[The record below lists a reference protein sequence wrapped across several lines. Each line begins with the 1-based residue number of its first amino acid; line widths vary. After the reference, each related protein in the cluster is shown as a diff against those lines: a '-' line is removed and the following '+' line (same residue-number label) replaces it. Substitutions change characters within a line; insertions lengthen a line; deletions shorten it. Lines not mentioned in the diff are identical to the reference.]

1 MIPKNKFFLLIF
13 FFIVFSTYNLNEQKR
28 NFIGIFPIKKIIIEQ
43 TSAFNLV
50 KIKSELESLKNTS
63 LFFLKEKKIT
73 KIIDKYDFISGIQL
87 KKKYPNTLKI
97 LISEKKPVASIKID
111 GKNFFYLTEN
121 GDKIIYVQLK
131 IYENLPVIIGNYKD
145 FSFFFKNLKKS
156 NFKINNIKA
165 FYYFDIGRWDILLKD
180 EITIKLPTTNYQKI
194 LLEVDSLLQ
203 DDNFSEYKILDY
215 RIKDQLILQ

>member
-13 FFIVFSTYNLNEQKR
+13 FFIVFSTYNLNEKKQ

-73 KIIDKYDFISGIQL
+73 KIIDKYDFVSGIQL

-97 LISEKKPVASIKID
+97 LISEKKPVASNEID
-111 GKNFFYLTEN
+111 GK
-121 GDKIIYVQLK
+121 
-131 IYENLPVIIGNYKD
+131 
-145 FSFFFKNLKKS
+145 FFF
-156 NFKINNIKA
+156 I
-165 FYYFDIGRWDILLKD
+165 
-180 EITIKLPTTNYQKI
+180 
-194 LLEVDSLLQ
+194 
-203 DDNFSEYKILDY
+203 
-215 RIKDQLILQ
+215 

>member
-13 FFIVFSTYNLNEQKR
+13 FFIVFSTYNLNEQKQ

-43 TSAFNLV
+43 NSAFNLV

-97 LISEKKPVASIKID
+97 LISEKKPVASIEID

-145 FSFFFKNLKKS
+145 FSFFF
-156 NFKINNIKA
+156 
-165 FYYFDIGRWDILLKD
+165 
-180 EITIKLPTTNYQKI
+180 
-194 LLEVDSLLQ
+194 
-203 DDNFSEYKILDY
+203 
-215 RIKDQLILQ
+215 